1 MPQPRVLTI
10 PLLCAAALL
19 ASGGLLWCTKAPHPA
34 PSSPPASV
42 TALLKGDDSA
52 GFARATTPRA
62 FRFPDDHGPHPEFRQ
77 EWWYFTGNL
86 RGPGGRRFGYQLTF
100 FRFALSPDLPARGSR
115 WGTNQAYMAHFAVTD
130 VQGNRFHH
138 FERTGRGALGLA
150 GATGRPLRVWL
161 DDWSAE
167 GKKTSTLPIRL
178 RAMEE
183 GASIDLVLDTARPI
197 VLQGDRGLS
206 RKSATP
212 GNASYYYSMTRLAT
226 RGSVRV
232 DGVSL
237 PVEGNSWLDREWGT
251 SSLEKGQT
259 GWDWFALQLSD
270 GRDLMFYRLRRGDG
284 TTDPFSAGTLVLPD
298 GSVRPL
304 SPDDVR
310 IETLGYWRS
319 PVSGTRYPSRWRLLL
334 PPEGME
340 LEIVPR
346 SADQELRTTVRYW
359 EGAVRVVGASGGK
372 PIEGEGYVELTG
384 YDGFP
389 DQNP

>member
-1 MPQPRVLTI
+1 MPPRRIMAITLS
-10 PLLCAAALL
+10 CAAALL
-19 ASGGLLWCTKAPHPA
+19 ASGGLLWCTMAPPPA
-34 PSSPPASV
+34 PPPPSASV
-42 TALLKGDDSA
+42 TALLGGEDSD
-52 GFARATTPRA
+52 GFARATAPRA
-62 FRFPDDHGPHPEFRQ
+62 FRFPDDHGPHPKFRH

-115 WGTNQAYMAHFAVTD
+115 WATNQAYMAHFAITD

-167 GKKTSTLPIRL
+167 GKKASTLPIRL
-178 RAMEE
+178 RAAEDE
-183 GASIDLVLDTARPI
+183 ASIDLVLDTARPI

-206 RKSATP
+206 RKGAAP

-226 RGSVRV
+226 RGSVRI

-270 GRDLMFYRLRRGDG
+270 GRDLMFYRLRREDG

-304 SPDDVR
+304 SPNDVR
-310 IETLGYWRS
+310 TEALGSWRS
-319 PVSGTRYPSRWRLLL
+319 PESGARYPSRWRVLLRS
-334 PPEGME
+334 EGLE
-340 LEIVPR
+340 LEVVPR
-346 SADQELRTTVRYW
+346 SADQELRTSIRYW
-359 EGAVRVVGASGGK
+359 EGAVKVRGTSRGEPV
-372 PIEGEGYVELTG
+372 EGEGYVELAG
-384 YDGFP
+384 YGETDGRKP
-389 DQNP
+389 

>member
-1 MPQPRVLTI
+1 MPRRRVFPI
-10 PLLCAAALL
+10 PLMCAAALL
-19 ASGGLLWCTKAPHPA
+19 ASGGLLRCTMAPHPA
-34 PSSPPASV
+34 PSPPPAAV
-42 TALLKGDDSA
+42 TALLGGDDA
-52 GFARATTPRA
+52 TGFARATAPRA
-62 FRFPDDHGPHPEFRQ
+62 FRFPDDHGPHPEFRH

-100 FRFALSPDLPARGSR
+100 FRFALSPDPPARRSR
-115 WGTNQAYMAHFAVTD
+115 WATNQAYMAHFALTD
-130 VQGNRFHH
+130 VQGSRFHH

-161 DDWSAE
+161 DDWSAD
-167 GKKTSTLPIRL
+167 GMKTSALPIRL
-178 RAMEE
+178 RAVEDK
-183 GASIDLVLDTARPI
+183 ASIDLVLDTARPI

-206 RKSATP
+206 RKSAAP

-226 RGSVRV
+226 LGSVRV
-232 DGVSL
+232 DGVSF

-304 SPDDVR
+304 SPEDVR
-310 IETLGYWRS
+310 IEPLGSWRS
-319 PVSGTRYPSRWRLLL
+319 PKSGARYPSRWRVLL
-334 PPEGME
+334 PSVGLE
-340 LEIVPR
+340 LAVVPR
-346 SADQELRTTVRYW
+346 TADQELRTVVRYW
-359 EGAVRVVGASGGK
+359 EGAVGVRGTSGGK
-372 PIEGEGYVELTG
+372 PVEGEGYVELTG
-384 YDGFP
+384 YGETDGLKP
-389 DQNP
+389 

>member
-1 MPQPRVLTI
+1 MSRRRI
-10 PLLCAAALL
+10 PAITLLCAAAPFV
-19 ASGGLLWCTKAPHPA
+19 SIGWSWCTMAPLPA
-34 PSSPPASV
+34 PPPPPPSV
-42 TALLKGDDSA
+42 TAVLGEEDSG
-52 GFARATTPRA
+52 GFARATAPRV
-62 FRFPDDHGPHPEFRQ
+62 FRFPDDHGPHPEYRH

-100 FRFALSPDLPARGSR
+100 FRFALSPDPPARRSR
-115 WGTNQAYMAHFAVTD
+115 WATNQAYMGHFAITD
-130 VQGNRFHH
+130 VQGNRFRH

-150 GATGRPLRVWL
+150 GATGRPFRVWL

-178 RAMEE
+178 RAVEDD
-183 GASIDLVLDTARPI
+183 ASIDLVLDTARPI

-206 RKSATP
+206 RKSAAP

-226 RGSVRV
+226 RGNVRL
-232 DGVSL
+232 DGVSF

-251 SSLEKGQT
+251 SSLEEGQT

-270 GRDLMFYRLRRGDG
+270 GRDLMFYRLRRGHG
-284 TTDPFSAGTLVLPD
+284 TTDPFSAGTLVLTD

-310 IETLGYWRS
+310 IETLGSWRS
-319 PVSGTRYPSRWRLLL
+319 PKSGARYPSRWRVLL
-334 PPEGME
+334 PSEGLE
-340 LEIVPR
+340 LEVIPR

-359 EGAVRVVGASGGK
+359 EGAVSVRGTSGGE
-372 PIEGEGYVELTG
+372 PVGGEGYVELTG
-384 YDGFP
+384 YGEREGYE
-389 DQNP
+389 